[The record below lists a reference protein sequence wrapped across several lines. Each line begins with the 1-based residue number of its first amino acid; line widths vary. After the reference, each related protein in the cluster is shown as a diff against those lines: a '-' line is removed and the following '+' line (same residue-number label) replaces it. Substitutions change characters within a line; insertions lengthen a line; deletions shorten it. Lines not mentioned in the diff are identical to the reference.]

1 MSPFDRRSFVVRSL
15 TVLGGAAAPA
25 WLARGFGF
33 AAPSSTTQDP
43 QPAAKVDLVAWRKQQ
58 LAEALAT
65 AKAHGKPLL
74 VLVVPDD
81 KPVAWGASEWFG
93 AWMTHGGPLAR
104 ETFGLCTLACA
115 RMGEIE
121 AVAGVRGDAV
131 AKTTKAVTML
141 LVDPTRAGQGA
152 DEPVRAV
159 RIEPELPIESL
170 GARTLEGVEPREQ
183 AETAA
188 LQRKGL
194 AAMTE
199 ALQAGLVAHGASLA
213 ELAKASSSTLDATQ
227 QQALAAWVK
236 DGKSTPHELL
246 VRGLAALRGD
256 LAGLPETVKTARL
269 AELSKAVFDVVVR
282 QQVAG
287 SRWRT
292 RGVCASQF
300 ESPTENEK
308 SVSVVPCGMAMVPPL
323 CERFL
328 DFYSVGG

>member
-1 MSPFDRRSFVVRSL
+1 MSPLDRRSFVARSL

-25 WLARGFGF
+25 WLARAFGF
-33 AAPSSTTQDP
+33 AAPSSTAQDP

-74 VLVVPDD
+74 VLVIPDD
-81 KPVAWGASEWFG
+81 KPVAWYASEWFG
-93 AWMTHGGPLAR
+93 AWLTHGDALAR

-131 AKTTKAVTML
+131 AKTTKTVTML
-141 LVDPTRAGQGA
+141 LVDPMRAGQGA

-159 RIEPELPIESL
+159 RIEPELPTESV
-170 GARTLEGVEPREQ
+170 GARTLEGDEPRDE

-194 AAMTE
+194 AAMTG
-199 ALQAGLVAHGASLA
+199 ALQAGLVAHGANLA
-213 ELAKASSSTLDATQ
+213 ELAKASTSTLDATQ
-227 QQALAAWVK
+227 HQALAAWVK
-236 DGKSTPHELL
+236 DGKPTPPELL
-246 VRGLAALRGD
+246 VRGFATLRID
-256 LAGLPETVKTARL
+256 IAGLPETVRTARL
-269 AELSKAVFDVVVR
+269 AELSKAVLAVVVK

-292 RGVCASQF
+292 RGVCVSQF
-300 ESPTENEK
+300 ESPTEVEK
-308 SVSVVPCGMAMVPPL
+308 SVPVVPCGMAMVPPL
-323 CERFL
+323 CARFL